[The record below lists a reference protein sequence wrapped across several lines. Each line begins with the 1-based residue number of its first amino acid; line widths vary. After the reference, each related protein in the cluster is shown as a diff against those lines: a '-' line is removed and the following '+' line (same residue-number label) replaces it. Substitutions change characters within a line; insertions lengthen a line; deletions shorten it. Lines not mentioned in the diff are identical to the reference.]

1 MTTDYVIFLG
11 RETLTTAIFILAPVL
26 GSALLVGLAIAI
38 FQAITSIHEMTLT
51 FIPKIAVVGL
61 VLLILMP
68 WILNMIMDF
77 VQEVYSQ
84 IPLMVE

>member
-68 WILNMIMDF
+68 WILNVIMDF
-77 VQEVYSQ
+77 VQEIYSQ